1 MAVFACEHMMREQAA
16 YHWMVTSCN
25 ASEGDRSDS
34 HWRQPWTPVSAT
46 LVTEMA
52 DQKSLH
58 WASNRHISI
67 VGFFLLL
74 VWRNQ
79 HHLLSLSAGFIPCH
93 SGITWA
99 SSMIFSEP
107 SGSIPCV
114 ASLAIT
120 WVNLPTVGGQPTQMY
135 QSRQWACN
143 RHSVHGRTKFYR
155 TNWTVAHGELFHR
168 CRGPYWTTVEWKELL
183 PDSSLSHLNY
193 ESRSY
198 DIGLCGTSMS
208 GICYIIA
215 EQYWEAWGLFWKR
228 SVSLCFLGVLFGFGF
243 SVVCVVVC
251 CLVFCVC
258 WWHLDYCLTFSLLR
272 GNRQSKQDVLMTVWA
287 SSAHGTGKKKYHIVC
302 FCFHARS

>member
-1 MAVFACEHMMREQAA
+1 MAVFAWEHMMREQAA
-16 YHWMVTSCN
+16 YHWMVTGCN

-58 WASNRHISI
+58 WACNRHISK
-67 VGFFLLL
+67 VRFFPLL

-79 HHLLSLSAGFIPCH
+79 HHVLSLTAGFIPCH
-93 SGITWA
+93 GGITWA

-135 QSRQWACN
+135 QSKQWACN
-143 RHSVHGRTKFYR
+143 RHSVHGRTEFYR

-168 CRGPYWTTVEWKELL
+168 RQGLL
-183 PDSSLSHLNY
+183 
-193 ESRSY
+193 
-198 DIGLCGTSMS
+198 
-208 GICYIIA
+208 
-215 EQYWEAWGLFWKR
+215 
-228 SVSLCFLGVLFGFGF
+228 
-243 SVVCVVVC
+243 
-251 CLVFCVC
+251 
-258 WWHLDYCLTFSLLR
+258 LDYSGMEGASSRFLIESSGLWKQELWHWVMWDIYEWYLLHHRGAVLR
-272 GNRQSKQDVLMTVWA
+272 GM
-287 SSAHGTGKKKYHIVC
+287 GTFLK
-302 FCFHARS
+302 A